1 MPKFKKIFIIP
12 WPGGQDF
19 FIFHNF
25 VTLYKRYLKQ
35 KEFLMAKIQNDIEI
49 KFYLKFHISVWRH
62 FVINCKNKPQHR
74 TFNKSTTVT
83 IYIFWIMDT
92 QVSHCYFS
100 FSDVSFPD
108 YLWSSVHLFTFPSI
122 YVLPCF
128 KIFYFSTL
136 ISDKACKI
144 PNRFRTQKFHTVT
157 NFAMSC
163 NRKNISIFT

>member
-1 MPKFKKIFIIP
+1 
-12 WPGGQDF
+12 
-19 FIFHNF
+19 
-25 VTLYKRYLKQ
+25 
-35 KEFLMAKIQNDIEI
+35 
-49 KFYLKFHISVWRH
+49 
-62 FVINCKNKPQHR
+62 
-74 TFNKSTTVT
+74 
-83 IYIFWIMDT
+83 MDM

-108 YLWSSVHLFTFPSI
+108 YLWSSVHLFTFPSV
-122 YVLPCF
+122 YALLCF

-136 ISDKACKI
+136 ISDKACEI